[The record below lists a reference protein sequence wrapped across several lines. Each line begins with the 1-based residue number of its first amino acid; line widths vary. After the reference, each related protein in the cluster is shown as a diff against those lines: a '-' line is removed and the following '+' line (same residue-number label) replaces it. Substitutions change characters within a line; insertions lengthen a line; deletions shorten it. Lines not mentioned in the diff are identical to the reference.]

1 MTGNFLKNPV
11 MKFLD
16 HSANGKFNKSKY
28 IDKNGFF
35 VGNYPKDLTKELNFL
50 YKLIEQE
57 IK

>member
-1 MTGNFLKNPV
+1 